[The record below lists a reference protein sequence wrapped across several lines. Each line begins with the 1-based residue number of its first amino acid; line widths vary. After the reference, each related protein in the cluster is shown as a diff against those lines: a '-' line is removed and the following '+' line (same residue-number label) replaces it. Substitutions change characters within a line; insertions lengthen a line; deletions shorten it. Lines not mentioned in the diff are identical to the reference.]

1 MKKIVY
7 LSGGI
12 GGAKLAKGFYNLNDI
27 DLTIIVNTG
36 DDETI
41 HGVRLS
47 PDIDSVIYALAG
59 IEGQFGWGQKND
71 TFSVSEEYKKYIP
84 QEFNLGDKDLALN
97 LFRNQLF
104 SEGKSLTQITNII
117 SDKFDLNCKIL
128 PMSDNLVSTKI
139 KTSDSKLLDFQE
151 YFVELKSEPKIND
164 IIYSESE
171 KADITKEVSNAL
183 DEADKI
189 VIGPSNPI
197 LSIGPILAI
206 QNLKEK
212 LMNSKSTYVVSPFIE
227 NKAIKGPSK
236 KNFEDLGYK
245 SDITGIK
252 EFYNNIGNYYI
263 VQSGDTD
270 KAENTIE
277 KNILF
282 KSTEDSTNLARY
294 IVDHE

>member
-27 DLTIIVNTG
+27 DFTIVVNTG

-47 PDIDSVIYALAG
+47 PDIDSVIYSLAE
-59 IEGQFGWGQKND
+59 IEGRFGWGQKND
-71 TFSVSEEYKKYIP
+71 TFSVSEEYKKYLP

-117 SDKFDLNCKIL
+117 TDKFDLNCKIL
-128 PMSDNLVSTKI
+128 PMTDNLVSTKI
-139 KTSDSKLLDFQE
+139 KTTNGKLLDFQE
-151 YFVELKSEPKIND
+151 YFVQLKSEPKISEV
-164 IIYSESE
+164 IYSESE
-171 KADITKEVSNAL
+171 KADITEEVSNAL
-183 DEADKI
+183 DQADKI
-189 VIGPSNPI
+189 VVGPSNPI

-206 QNLKEK
+206 QNLEEK
-212 LMNSKSTYVVSPFIE
+212 LTNSNSTYVVSPFIE

-252 EFYNNIGNYYI
+252 EFYNDIGNYYI
-263 VQSGDTD
+263 VQPGDTD

-282 KSTEDSTNLARY
+282 KSTEDSTRLARY

>member
-12 GGAKLAKGFYNLNDI
+12 GGAKLAKGFYNLDDI

-59 IEGQFGWGQKND
+59 IEGEFGWGQKND
-71 TFSVSEEYKKYIP
+71 TFMVSGEFKKYLP

-104 SEGKSLTQITNII
+104 SEEKSLTQITNII
-117 SDKFDLNCKIL
+117 TDKFDLNCKIL

-139 KTSDSKLLDFQE
+139 KTSNNKLLDFQE
-151 YFVELKSEPKIND
+151 YFVELKSEPEISD
-164 IIYSESE
+164 VIYLESE
-171 KADITKEVSNAL
+171 KADITKEVANAL
-183 DEADKI
+183 DKADKI
-189 VIGPSNPI
+189 VVGPSNPI

-206 QNLKEK
+206 KNLKKK
-212 LMNSKSTYVVSPFIE
+212 LITSSSTYIVSPFIE

-252 EFYNNIGNYYI
+252 EFYNNIGNYYL

-282 KSTEDSTNLARY
+282 KSIEDSTNLARY

>member
-71 TFSVSEEYKKYIP
+71 TFSVSEEYKKYLP

-117 SDKFDLNCKIL
+117 TDKFDLNCKIL

-139 KTSDSKLLDFQE
+139 KTSNGKLLDFQE
-151 YFVELKSEPKIND
+151 YFVELKSEPEISD
-164 IIYSESE
+164 VIYSESE
-171 KADITKEVSNAL
+171 KADITMEVSNAL
-183 DEADKI
+183 DQADKI
-189 VIGPSNPI
+189 VVGPSNPI

-212 LMNSKSTYVVSPFIE
+212 LTNSSSTYVVSPFIE

>member
-71 TFSVSEEYKKYIP
+71 TFSVSEEYKKYLP

-104 SEGKSLTQITNII
+104 SQGKSLTQITNLITN
-117 SDKFDLNCKIL
+117 KFDLNCKIL

-139 KTSDSKLLDFQE
+139 KTSDDKLLNFQE
-151 YFVELKSEPKIND
+151 YFVELKSEPEISD
-164 IIYSESE
+164 VIYSDSE
-171 KADITKEVSNAL
+171 KADITMEVSNAL
-183 DEADKI
+183 DEAHKI

-212 LMNSKSTYVVSPFIE
+212 LTNSSSTYVVSPFIE

-245 SDITGIK
+245 SDIAGIK
-252 EFYNNIGNYYI
+252 DFYYNIGNYYI

-282 KSTEDSTNLARY
+282 KSTEDSTRLARY

>member
-12 GGAKLAKGFYNLNDI
+12 GGAKLAKGFYNLKDI
-27 DLTIIVNTG
+27 DFKIIVNTG

-41 HGVRLS
+41 QGVRLS

-59 IEGQFGWGQKND
+59 IEGKYGWGQKND
-71 TFSVSEEYKKYIP
+71 SFVVSKEFKKYLP
-84 QEFNLGDKDLALN
+84 KEFSIGDKDLALN

-117 SDKFDLNCKIL
+117 SDKFGLNCKIL
-128 PMSDNLVSTKI
+128 PMSNDLVSTKI
-139 KTSDSKLLDFQE
+139 KTVDNKLLDFQE
-151 YFVELKSEPKIND
+151 YFVELKSEPNLSE
-164 IIYSESE
+164 IIYLNSE
-171 KADITKEVSNAL
+171 KADITSEVAIAIE
-183 DEADKI
+183 EADKI

-197 LSIGPILAI
+197 LSIGPILSI

-212 LMNSKSTYVVSPFIE
+212 LIINKNTYVVSPFIQ

-245 SDITGIK
+245 SDITGVK
-252 EFYNNIGNYYI
+252 DFYKDIGTFFI
-263 VQSGDTD
+263 VQTGDSD

-277 KNILF
+277 ENILF
-282 KSTEDSTNLARY
+282 KTEKDAINLARY

>member
-47 PDIDSVIYALAG
+47 PDIDSVMYALAG

-71 TFSVSEEYKKYIP
+71 TFSVSEEYKKYLP

-104 SEGKSLTQITNII
+104 SQGKSLTQITNLITN
-117 SDKFDLNCKIL
+117 KFDLNCKIL

-139 KTSDSKLLDFQE
+139 KTSDDKLLNFQE
-151 YFVELKSEPKIND
+151 YFVELKSEPEISD
-164 IIYSESE
+164 VIYSDSE
-171 KADITKEVSNAL
+171 KADITMEVSNAL
-183 DEADKI
+183 DEAHKI

-212 LMNSKSTYVVSPFIE
+212 LTNSSSTYVVSPFIE

-245 SDITGIK
+245 SDISGIK
-252 EFYNNIGNYYI
+252 DFYNNIGNYYI

>member
-71 TFSVSEEYKKYIP
+71 TFSVNEEYKKYIP

-97 LFRNQLF
+97 LYRNQLF
-104 SEGKSLTQITNII
+104 SQGKSLTQITNII
-117 SDKFDLNCKIL
+117 TDKFDLNCKIL

-139 KTSDSKLLDFQE
+139 KTSNGKLLDFQE
-151 YFVELKSEPKIND
+151 YFVELKSEPEISD
-164 IIYSESE
+164 VIYSESE
-171 KADITKEVSNAL
+171 KADITMEVSNAL
-183 DEADKI
+183 DQADKI
-189 VIGPSNPI
+189 VVGPSNPI

-212 LMNSKSTYVVSPFIE
+212 LTNNSSTYVVSPFIE

-236 KNFEDLGYK
+236 KNFEELGYK

-282 KSTEDSTNLARY
+282 KSKKDSSNLARY

>member
-12 GGAKLAKGFYNLNDI
+12 GGAKLAKGFYRLNDI

-41 HGVRLS
+41 QGVRLS
-47 PDIDSVIYALAG
+47 PDIDSVIYALAD
-59 IEGQFGWGQKND
+59 IEGEFGWGQKND
-71 TFSVSEEYKKYIP
+71 SFVVSEEFKKYLP
-84 QEFNLGDKDLALN
+84 QEFSIGDKDLALN

-104 SEGKSLTQITNII
+104 SEGKSLTQITKII
-117 SDKFDLNCKIL
+117 SDKLGLSCKIF
-128 PMSDNLVSTKI
+128 PMSDNSVSTKL
-139 KTSDSKLLDFQE
+139 KTTDDKILDFQE
-151 YFVELKSEPKIND
+151 YFVELKSEPNLID
-164 IIYSESE
+164 VIYLNSEYAE
-171 KADITKEVSNAL
+171 ITTEVSKAIE
-183 DEADKI
+183 EAEKI

-197 LSIGPILAI
+197 LSIGPILSLE
-206 QNLKEK
+206 NLKEK
-212 LMNSKSTYVVSPFIE
+212 LINDEATYIVSPFIQD
-227 NKAIKGPSK
+227 KAIKGPSK

-252 EFYNNIGNYYI
+252 KFYDNVGNFYI
-263 VQSGDTD
+263 VHNGDSD
-270 KAENTIE
+270 DAENTIE

-282 KSTEDSTNLARY
+282 KSITDSISLARY

>member
-27 DLTIIVNTG
+27 DFTIVVNTG

-47 PDIDSVIYALAG
+47 PDIDSVIYSLAE
-59 IEGQFGWGQKND
+59 IEGRFGWGQKND
-71 TFSVSEEYKKYIP
+71 TFSVSEEYKKYLP

-117 SDKFDLNCKIL
+117 THKFDLNCKIL
-128 PMSDNLVSTKI
+128 PMTDNLVSTKI
-139 KTSDSKLLDFQE
+139 KTTNGKLLDFQE
-151 YFVELKSEPKIND
+151 YFVELKSEPKISEV
-164 IIYSESE
+164 IYLESE
-171 KADITKEVSNAL
+171 KADITEEVSNAL
-183 DEADKI
+183 DQADKI
-189 VIGPSNPI
+189 VVGPSNPI

-212 LMNSKSTYVVSPFIE
+212 LTNSSSTYVVSPFIE

-282 KSTEDSTNLARY
+282 RSKEDSTKLARY

>member
-71 TFSVSEEYKKYIP
+71 TFSVNEEYKKYIP

-104 SEGKSLTQITNII
+104 SQGKSLTQITNII
-117 SDKFDLNCKIL
+117 TDKFDLNCKIL

-139 KTSDSKLLDFQE
+139 KTSNGKLLDFQE
-151 YFVELKSEPKIND
+151 YFVELKSEPEISD
-164 IIYSESE
+164 VIYSESE
-171 KADITKEVSNAL
+171 KADITMEVSNAL
-183 DEADKI
+183 DQADKI
-189 VIGPSNPI
+189 VVGPSNPI

-212 LMNSKSTYVVSPFIE
+212 LTNNSSTYVVSPFIE

-252 EFYNNIGNYYI
+252 EFYDNIGNYYI

-277 KNILF
+277 NNILF

>member
-71 TFSVSEEYKKYIP
+71 TFSVNEEYKKYIP

-104 SEGKSLTQITNII
+104 SQGKSLTQITNLITN
-117 SDKFDLNCKIL
+117 KFDLNCKIL
-128 PMSDNLVSTKI
+128 PMSDDLVSTKI
-139 KTSDSKLLDFQE
+139 KTSDDKLLNFQE
-151 YFVELKSEPKIND
+151 YFVELKSEPEISD
-164 IIYSESE
+164 VIYSDSE
-171 KADITKEVSNAL
+171 KADITMEVSNAL
-183 DEADKI
+183 DQADKI
-189 VIGPSNPI
+189 VVGPSNPI

-212 LMNSKSTYVVSPFIE
+212 LTNNSSTYVVSPFIE

-236 KNFEDLGYK
+236 KNFEELGYK

>member
-71 TFSVSEEYKKYIP
+71 TFSVNEEYKKYIP

-97 LFRNQLF
+97 LYRNQLF
-104 SEGKSLTQITNII
+104 SQGKSLTQITNII
-117 SDKFDLNCKIL
+117 TNKFDLNCKIL

-139 KTSDSKLLDFQE
+139 KTSNGKLLDFQE
-151 YFVELKSEPKIND
+151 YFVELKSEPEISD
-164 IIYSESE
+164 VIYSESE
-171 KADITKEVSNAL
+171 KADITMEVSNAL
-183 DEADKI
+183 DQADKI
-189 VIGPSNPI
+189 VVGPSNPI

-212 LMNSKSTYVVSPFIE
+212 LTNHSSTYVVSPFIE

-236 KNFEDLGYK
+236 KNFEELGYK

-282 KSTEDSTNLARY
+282 KYIEDSTKLARY

>member
-7 LSGGI
+7 LSGGV
-12 GGAKLAKGFYNLNDI
+12 GGAKLAKGFYNLSDI

-41 HGVRLS
+41 QGVRLS

-59 IEGQFGWGQKND
+59 IEGEFGWGQKND
-71 TFSVSEEYKKYIP
+71 SFTVSEEFKKYLP
-84 QEFNLGDKDLALN
+84 QEFNIGDKDLALN

-128 PMSDNLVSTKI
+128 PMSNDLVSTKI
-139 KTSDSKLLDFQE
+139 KTVDNKLLDFQE
-151 YFVELKSEPKIND
+151 YFVELKSEPNLSE
-164 IIYSESE
+164 IIYLNSE
-171 KADITKEVSNAL
+171 KADITSEVAIAIE
-183 DEADKI
+183 EADKI

-197 LSIGPILAI
+197 LSIGPILSI

-212 LMNSKSTYVVSPFIE
+212 LIINKNTYVVSPFIQK
-227 NKAIKGPSK
+227 KAIKGPSK

-245 SDITGIK
+245 SDITGVK
-252 EFYNNIGNYYI
+252 DFYKDIGTFFI
-263 VQSGDTD
+263 VQTGDSD
-270 KAENTIE
+270 EAENTIE
-277 KNILF
+277 ENILF
-282 KSTEDSTNLARY
+282 KSEKDAINLARY

>member
-12 GGAKLAKGFYNLNDI
+12 GGAKLAKGFYRLNDI

-41 HGVRLS
+41 QGVRLS
-47 PDIDSVIYALAG
+47 PDIDSVMYALAD
-59 IEGQFGWGQKND
+59 IEGEFGWGQKND
-71 TFSVSEEYKKYIP
+71 TFVVSKEYKKYLP
-84 QEFNLGDKDLALN
+84 QEFSIGDKDLALN

-104 SEGKSLTQITNII
+104 SEGKSLTQITKII
-117 SDKFDLNCKIL
+117 SDKFGLSCKIL
-128 PMSDNLVSTKI
+128 PMSDNSVSTKL
-139 KTSDSKLLDFQE
+139 KTSNDKLLDFQE
-151 YFVELKSEPKIND
+151 YFVELKSEPNLND
-164 IIYSESE
+164 VIYLNSED
-171 KADITKEVSNAL
+171 ADITTEVSKAIE
-183 DEADKI
+183 EAEKI

-197 LSIGPILAI
+197 LSIGPILSLK
-206 QNLKEK
+206 NLKEK
-212 LMNSKSTYVVSPFIE
+212 LINDEATYIVSPFIQD
-227 NKAIKGPSK
+227 KAIKGPSK

-252 EFYNNIGNYYI
+252 KFYDNVGNFYI
-263 VQSGDTD
+263 VHNGDSD
-270 KAENTIE
+270 DAENTIE

-282 KSTEDSTNLARY
+282 KSVADSISLARY

>member
-71 TFSVSEEYKKYIP
+71 TFSVSEEYKKYLP

-117 SDKFDLNCKIL
+117 TDKFDLNCKIL

-139 KTSDSKLLDFQE
+139 KTTNGKLLDFQE
-151 YFVELKSEPKIND
+151 YFVELKSEPKISEV
-164 IIYSESE
+164 IYLESE
-171 KADITKEVSNAL
+171 KADTTVEVSNAL
-183 DEADKI
+183 DQADKI
-189 VIGPSNPI
+189 VVGPSNPI

-212 LMNSKSTYVVSPFIE
+212 LTNNSSTYVVSPFIE

>member
-71 TFSVSEEYKKYIP
+71 TFSVSEEYKKYLP

-104 SEGKSLTQITNII
+104 SQGKSLTQITNLITN
-117 SDKFDLNCKIL
+117 KFHLNCKIL

-139 KTSDSKLLDFQE
+139 KTSDNKLLDFQE
-151 YFVELKSEPKIND
+151 YFVELKSEPEISD
-164 IIYSESE
+164 VIYSESE
-171 KADITKEVSNAL
+171 KADITREVSNAL
-183 DEADKI
+183 DEAHKI

-197 LSIGPILAI
+197 LSIGPMLAI
-206 QNLKEK
+206 QNLKER
-212 LMNSKSTYVVSPFIE
+212 LTNSSSTYVVSPFIE

-245 SDITGIK
+245 SDIKGIK

>member
-12 GGAKLAKGFYNLNDI
+12 GGAKLAKGFYNLDEI
-27 DLTIIVNTG
+27 DLTIIINTG

-41 HGVRLS
+41 QGVRLS

-59 IEGQFGWGQKND
+59 IEGDLGWGQKND
-71 TFSVSEEYKKYIP
+71 SFVVSKEFKKYFP
-84 QEFNLGDKDLALN
+84 QEFSIGDKDLALN

-104 SEGKSLTQITNII
+104 SDGKSLSQITKII
-117 SDKFDLNCKIL
+117 SDKLGLSCKIL
-128 PMSDNLVSTKI
+128 PMSDNSVSTKL
-139 KTSDSKLLDFQE
+139 KTTNDKLLDFQE
-151 YFVELKSEPKIND
+151 YFVELKSEPNLND
-164 IIYSESE
+164 VIYLNSED
-171 KADITKEVSNAL
+171 ADITTEVSKAIE
-183 DEADKI
+183 EAEKI

-197 LSIGPILAI
+197 LSIGPILSLE
-206 QNLKEK
+206 NLKEK
-212 LMNSKSTYVVSPFIE
+212 LINDEATYIVSPFIQD
-227 NKAIKGPSK
+227 KAIKGPSK

-252 EFYNNIGNYYI
+252 KFYDNVGNFYI
-263 VQSGDTD
+263 VHNGDSD
-270 KAENTIE
+270 DAENTIE

-282 KSTEDSTNLARY
+282 KSVADSINLARY

>member
-47 PDIDSVIYALAG
+47 PDIDSVIYSLAG
-59 IEGQFGWGQKND
+59 IEGEFGWGQKND
-71 TFSVSEEYKKYIP
+71 TFSVSEEYKKYLP
-84 QEFNLGDKDLALN
+84 QEFSLGDKDLALN

-104 SEGKSLTQITNII
+104 SEGKSLTQITNNIT
-117 SDKFDLNCKIL
+117 DKFDLNCKIL

-139 KTSDSKLLDFQE
+139 KTSDGKLLDFQE
-151 YFVELKSEPKIND
+151 YFVELKSEPAISD
-164 IIYSESE
+164 VIYSESE
-171 KADITKEVSNAL
+171 KANITREVSNAL

-197 LSIGPILAI
+197 LSIGPILTI

-212 LMNSKSTYVVSPFIE
+212 LNNSNSTYVVSPFIKS
-227 NKAIKGPSK
+227 KAIKGPSK

-277 KNILF
+277 TNILF

>member
-71 TFSVSEEYKKYIP
+71 TFSVSEEYKKYLP

-104 SEGKSLTQITNII
+104 SEEKSLTQITNII
-117 SDKFDLNCKIL
+117 TDKFDLNCKIL

-139 KTSDSKLLDFQE
+139 KTSNGKLLDFQE
-151 YFVELKSEPKIND
+151 YFVELKSEPEISD
-164 IIYSESE
+164 VIYSESE
-171 KADITKEVSNAL
+171 KADITMEVSNAL
-183 DEADKI
+183 DQADKI
-189 VIGPSNPI
+189 VVGPSNPI

-212 LMNSKSTYVVSPFIE
+212 LTNSSSTYVVSPFIE

>member
-12 GGAKLAKGFYNLNDI
+12 GGAKLAKGFYNLSDI

-41 HGVRLS
+41 QGVRLS

-59 IEGQFGWGQKND
+59 IEGEFGWGQKND
-71 TFSVSEEYKKYIP
+71 SFIVSEEFKKYLP
-84 QEFNLGDKDLALN
+84 QEFNIGDKDLALN

-117 SDKFDLNCKIL
+117 SDKFGLNCKIL
-128 PMSDNLVSTKI
+128 PMSNDLVSTKI
-139 KTSDSKLLDFQE
+139 KTVDNKLLDFQE
-151 YFVELKSEPKIND
+151 YFVELKSEPNLSD
-164 IIYSESE
+164 IIYLNSE
-171 KADITKEVSNAL
+171 KADITSEVAIAIE
-183 DEADKI
+183 EAEKI

-197 LSIGPILAI
+197 LSIGPILSI
-206 QNLKEK
+206 QNLMEK
-212 LMNSKSTYVVSPFIE
+212 LIINKNTYVVSPFIQ
-227 NKAIKGPSK
+227 NNAIKGPSK

-245 SDITGIK
+245 TDITGIK
-252 EFYNNIGNYYI
+252 DFYKDIGTFFV
-263 VQSGDTD
+263 VQTGDSD
-270 KAENTIE
+270 EAENTIE
-277 KNILF
+277 ENILF
-282 KSTEDSTNLARY
+282 RSEKDAINLARY

>member
-47 PDIDSVIYALAG
+47 PDIDSVIYALAR
-59 IEGQFGWGQKND
+59 IEGPFGWGQKND
-71 TFSVSEEYKKYIP
+71 TFSVNEEYKKYIP

-104 SEGKSLTQITNII
+104 SEEKSLTQITNII

-139 KTSDSKLLDFQE
+139 KTSDGKLLDFQE
-151 YFVELKSEPKIND
+151 YFVELKSEPKISD
-164 IIYSESE
+164 VIYLESE

-183 DEADKI
+183 DKADKI
-189 VIGPSNPI
+189 VVGPSNPI

-206 QNLKEK
+206 HNLKEK
-212 LMNSKSTYVVSPFIE
+212 LISNNSTYVVSPFIE

-282 KSTEDSTNLARY
+282 KSIVDSTNLASY
-294 IVDHE
+294 IVEHE

>member
-27 DLTIIVNTG
+27 DFTIIVNTG

-47 PDIDSVIYALAG
+47 PDIDSVIYALAE
-59 IEGQFGWGQKND
+59 IEGRFGWGQKND
-71 TFSVSEEYKKYIP
+71 TFLVSEEYKKYLP

-117 SDKFDLNCKIL
+117 TDKFDLNCKIL
-128 PMSDNLVSTKI
+128 PMTDNLVSTKI
-139 KTSDSKLLDFQE
+139 KTTNDKLLDFQE
-151 YFVELKSEPKIND
+151 YFVELKSEPKISEV
-164 IIYSESE
+164 IYLESE
-171 KADITKEVSNAL
+171 KADITEEVSNAL
-183 DEADKI
+183 DQADKI
-189 VIGPSNPI
+189 VVGPSNPI

-212 LMNSKSTYVVSPFIE
+212 LTNSSSTYVVSPFIE
-227 NKAIKGPSK
+227 NNAIKGPSK

-245 SDITGIK
+245 SDINGIK

-263 VQSGDTD
+263 VQPGDTD

-282 KSTEDSTNLARY
+282 KSTEDSTKLARY

>member
-71 TFSVSEEYKKYIP
+71 TFSVSEEYKKYLP

-104 SEGKSLTQITNII
+104 SEGKALTQITNII
-117 SDKFDLNCKIL
+117 TDKFDLNCKIL

-139 KTSDSKLLDFQE
+139 KTSNGKLLDFQE
-151 YFVELKSEPKIND
+151 YFVELKSEPEISD
-164 IIYSESE
+164 VIYSESE
-171 KADITKEVSNAL
+171 KADITMEVSNAL
-183 DEADKI
+183 DQADKI
-189 VIGPSNPI
+189 VVGPSNPI

-212 LMNSKSTYVVSPFIE
+212 LTNSSSTYVVSPFIE

-282 KSTEDSTNLARY
+282 KSTEDSTKLARY

>member
-12 GGAKLAKGFYNLNDI
+12 GGAKLAKGFYSLNDI

-71 TFSVSEEYKKYIP
+71 TFLVNEEYKKYIP

-139 KTSDSKLLDFQE
+139 KTSNGKLLDFQE
-151 YFVELKSEPKIND
+151 YFVELKSEPKISEVH
-164 IIYSESE
+164 YLESE
-171 KADITKEVSNAL
+171 KADITEQVSNSL

-189 VIGPSNPI
+189 VVGPSNPI

-212 LMNSKSTYVVSPFIE
+212 LTNSSSTYVVSPFIE

>member
-71 TFSVSEEYKKYIP
+71 TFSVNEEYKKYIP

-104 SEGKSLTQITNII
+104 SQGKSLTQITNII
-117 SDKFDLNCKIL
+117 TDKFDLNCKIL
-128 PMSDNLVSTKI
+128 PMSNNVVSTKI
-139 KTSDSKLLDFQE
+139 KTSNGKLLDFQE
-151 YFVELKSEPKIND
+151 YFVELKSEPEISD
-164 IIYSESE
+164 VIYSESE
-171 KADITKEVSNAL
+171 KAELK
-183 DEADKI
+183 KK
-189 VIGPSNPI
+189 
-197 LSIGPILAI
+197 LSIA
-206 QNLKEK
+206 
-212 LMNSKSTYVVSPFIE
+212 
-227 NKAIKGPSK
+227 
-236 KNFEDLGYK
+236 
-245 SDITGIK
+245 
-252 EFYNNIGNYYI
+252 
-263 VQSGDTD
+263 
-270 KAENTIE
+270 
-277 KNILF
+277 
-282 KSTEDSTNLARY
+282 
-294 IVDHE
+294 

>member
-47 PDIDSVIYALAG
+47 PDIDSVIYALAE
-59 IEGQFGWGQKND
+59 IEGRFGWGQKND
-71 TFSVSEEYKKYIP
+71 TFSVSEEYKKYLP

-117 SDKFDLNCKIL
+117 TDKFDLNCKIL
-128 PMSDNLVSTKI
+128 PMTDNLVSTKI
-139 KTSDSKLLDFQE
+139 KTTNGKLLDFQE
-151 YFVELKSEPKIND
+151 YFVELKSEPKISEV
-164 IIYSESE
+164 IYLESE
-171 KADITKEVSNAL
+171 KADITEEVSNAL
-183 DEADKI
+183 DQANKI
-189 VIGPSNPI
+189 VVGPSNPI

-206 QNLKEK
+206 KNLKEK
-212 LMNSKSTYVVSPFIE
+212 LTNSSSTYVVSPFIE

-282 KSTEDSTNLARY
+282 KYKEDSTKLARY

>member
-7 LSGGI
+7 LSGGV
-12 GGAKLAKGFYNLNDI
+12 GGAKLAKGFYNLSDI

-41 HGVRLS
+41 QGVRLS

-59 IEGQFGWGQKND
+59 IEGEFGWGQKND
-71 TFSVSEEYKKYIP
+71 SFTVSEEFKKYLP
-84 QEFNLGDKDLALN
+84 QEFNIGDKDLALN

-104 SEGKSLTQITNII
+104 SEGKSLTKITNII

-128 PMSDNLVSTKI
+128 PMSNDLVSTKI
-139 KTSDSKLLDFQE
+139 KTVDNKLLDFQE
-151 YFVELKSEPKIND
+151 YFVELKSEPNLSE
-164 IIYSESE
+164 IIYLNSE
-171 KADITKEVSNAL
+171 KADITSEVAIAIE
-183 DEADKI
+183 EADKI

-197 LSIGPILAI
+197 LSIGPILSI

-212 LMNSKSTYVVSPFIE
+212 LIINKNTYVVSPFIQK
-227 NKAIKGPSK
+227 KAIKGPSK

-245 SDITGIK
+245 SDITGVK
-252 EFYNNIGNYYI
+252 DFYKDIGTFFI
-263 VQSGDTD
+263 VQTGDSD
-270 KAENTIE
+270 EAENTIE
-277 KNILF
+277 ENILF
-282 KSTEDSTNLARY
+282 RSEKDAINLARY

>member
-71 TFSVSEEYKKYIP
+71 TFSVSEEYKKYLP

-104 SEGKSLTQITNII
+104 SEEKSLTQITNII
-117 SDKFDLNCKIL
+117 TDKFDLNCKIL

-139 KTSDSKLLDFQE
+139 KTTDGKLLDFQE
-151 YFVELKSEPKIND
+151 YFVELKSEPKISD
-164 IIYSESE
+164 VIYLESE

-189 VIGPSNPI
+189 VVGPSNPI

-212 LMNSKSTYVVSPFIE
+212 LISNSSTYVVSPFIE

-282 KSTEDSTNLARY
+282 KSIVDSTNLASY
-294 IVDHE
+294 IVEHE

>member
-12 GGAKLAKGFYNLNDI
+12 GGAKLAKGFYKLKDI

-59 IEGQFGWGQKND
+59 IEGQYGWGQKND
-71 TFSVSEEYKKYIP
+71 TFSVNEEYKKYIP

-117 SDKFDLNCKIL
+117 TDKFDLNCKIL
-128 PMSDNLVSTKI
+128 PMSNDLVSTKI
-139 KTSDSKLLDFQE
+139 KTSSGKLLDFQE
-151 YFVELKSEPKIND
+151 YFVELKSEPKISD
-164 IIYSESE
+164 VIYSDSE
-171 KADITKEVSNAL
+171 KADITMEVSNAL
-183 DEADKI
+183 DEAHKI

-212 LMNSKSTYVVSPFIE
+212 LTNSSSTYIVSPFIE

-270 KAENTIE
+270 KAKNTIE

>member
-12 GGAKLAKGFYNLNDI
+12 GGAKLAKGFYKLKDI

-71 TFSVSEEYKKYIP
+71 TFLVNEEYKKYIP

-117 SDKFDLNCKIL
+117 TDKFDLNCKIL

-139 KTSDSKLLDFQE
+139 KTSNGKLLDFQE
-151 YFVELKSEPKIND
+151 YFVELKSEPKISD
-164 IIYSESE
+164 VIYSESE
-171 KADITKEVSNAL
+171 KADITMEVSNAL
-183 DEADKI
+183 DQAHKI

-212 LMNSKSTYVVSPFIE
+212 LTNNSSTYIVSPFIE

-252 EFYNNIGNYYI
+252 EFYNGIGNYFI

-282 KSTEDSTNLARY
+282 KSTEDSSNLARY

>member
-12 GGAKLAKGFYNLNDI
+12 GGAKLAKGFYNLKEI
-27 DLTIIVNTG
+27 DLTIIINTG

-41 HGVRLS
+41 QGVRLS

-59 IEGQFGWGQKND
+59 IEGDLGWGQKND
-71 TFSVSEEYKKYIP
+71 SFVVSEEFKKYLP
-84 QEFNLGDKDLALN
+84 QEFSIGDKDLALN

-104 SEGKSLTQITNII
+104 SEGKSLTQITKII
-117 SDKFDLNCKIL
+117 SDKLGLSCKIF
-128 PMSDNLVSTKI
+128 PMSDNSVSTKL
-139 KTSDSKLLDFQE
+139 KTTDDKLLDFQE
-151 YFVELKSEPKIND
+151 YFVELKSEPNLID
-164 IIYSESE
+164 VIYLNSEDAE
-171 KADITKEVSNAL
+171 ITTEVSKAIE
-183 DEADKI
+183 EAEKI

-197 LSIGPILAI
+197 LSIGTILSLE
-206 QNLKEK
+206 NLKEK
-212 LMNSKSTYVVSPFIE
+212 LINDEATYIVSPFIQD
-227 NKAIKGPSK
+227 KAIKGPSK

-252 EFYNNIGNYYI
+252 KFYDNVGNFYI
-263 VQSGDTD
+263 VHNGDSD
-270 KAENTIE
+270 DAENTIE

-282 KSTEDSTNLARY
+282 KSIADSISLARY

>member
-71 TFSVSEEYKKYIP
+71 TFSVNEEYKKYIP

-97 LFRNQLF
+97 LYRNQLF
-104 SEGKSLTQITNII
+104 SQGKSLTQITNII
-117 SDKFDLNCKIL
+117 TDKFDLNCKIL

-139 KTSDSKLLDFQE
+139 KTSNGKLLDFQE
-151 YFVELKSEPKIND
+151 YFVELKSEPEISD
-164 IIYSESE
+164 VIYSESE
-171 KADITKEVSNAL
+171 KADITMEVSNAL
-183 DEADKI
+183 DQADKI
-189 VIGPSNPI
+189 VVGPSNPI

-212 LMNSKSTYVVSPFIE
+212 LTNNSSTYVVSPFIE

-282 KSTEDSTNLARY
+282 KSAEDSTNLARY